1 MDAQIQQVAY
11 KSLGNYQGAVIVM
24 EPDTG
29 KIIAMVSK
37 PDYDPN
43 TVKKGLEQSDGGGKH
58 GALQSRHAGKI
69 CAGIGV

>member
-1 MDAQIQQVAY
+1 MAY

-37 PDYDPN
+37 PDYDQYGQ
-43 TVKKGLEQSDGGGKH
+43 KGLEQSDGGGKH